1 LQPVDYT
8 TLLAICAELRQQ
20 VLPAR
25 VEQVCQLERQTI
37 HVALRT
43 LQGRRW
49 LAISWHPQAA
59 RLGITPP
66 PPKGP
71 DLFSFSQQLWHQL
84 GGLALVG
91 IQLVTPWER
100 VVDLEFAQ
108 RPGDPVLWHLYVEV
122 MGQYSNV
129 ILVNAEGA
137 IVTAAYQIGERQSRL
152 RSVQTSSIYERPP
165 KITSNTPSLEESY
178 ENWRENIKLI
188 PGTVAK
194 NLLSLYRGLST
205 ALVRSLLVA
214 AHLSLDVHSD
224 DLNEADWQRLFDCWQ
239 FWLRSVAAAQFQ
251 PNWTSWDIE
260 HDANVGYSVIAW
272 PGSTAVA
279 SVQDLIQQYYG
290 DRTQAQAFQQLRH
303 QLQQRLQQLLGKLY
317 QKSQD
322 FTQRLDAADGAET
335 LRQQADLLMAHLHL
349 WQPGLTQ
356 IDLPDFETQQPV
368 RLSLSP
374 EKNAV
379 QNAQALYKRHQK
391 LKRSRAAIVLLQTA
405 VQAEIDYLE
414 QVATAIA
421 QLDAYREAADLIA
434 LQEIREELVQAEY
447 LRAAIASSH
456 KTNSSK
462 PNSKTKDSATP
473 PHQFSSPSG
482 YAILVGRNNR
492 QNDQLTFSQATDY
505 DLWFHTQQI
514 PGSHVL
520 LRLPP
525 GESADPA
532 DLQAAADLSAY
543 FSQARES
550 DQAPIV
556 YTQPKHVYK
565 PKGAK
570 LGMVIY
576 KQETILWGYPQQAK
590 AQFVDAVN
598 IRKP

>member
-1 LQPVDYT
+1 MSATGESILQPVDFT
-8 TLLAICAELRQQ
+8 TLLAICTELRQQ
-20 VLPAR
+20 SLPAR

-37 HVALRT
+37 HMALRT

-71 DLFSFSQQLWHQL
+71 DLFSFSQQLWHQI

-100 VVDLEFAQ
+100 VLDLEFAQ

-129 ILVNAEGA
+129 ILVNAGGE

-152 RSVQTSSIYERPP
+152 RSVQTSGVYERPP

-178 ENWRENIKLI
+178 ENWQENIKLI

-194 NLLSLYRGLST
+194 TLISLYRGLST
-205 ALVRSLLVA
+205 ALVRSLFTA
-214 AHLSLDVHSD
+214 AAIPMDAHSD
-224 DLNEADWQRLFDCWQ
+224 DLDEAAWQRLFASWQ
-239 FWLRSVAAAQFQ
+239 FWLRAVAAEQFQ
-251 PNWTSWDIE
+251 PSWTDS
-260 HDANVGYSVIAW
+260 GYSVIGW
-272 PGSTAVA
+272 PGSTPAAVDGI
-279 SVQDLIQQYYG
+279 QDLIQQYYG
-290 DRTQAQAFQQLRH
+290 NRTQAQTFQQLRH
-303 QLQQRLQQLLGKLY
+303 QLNQRLQQLLGKLY
-317 QKSQD
+317 QKAQD
-322 FTQRLDAADGAET
+322 FTQRLQASDGAET
-335 LRQQADLLMAHLHL
+335 QRQQADLLMAHLHL
-349 WQPGLTQ
+349 WQPGMQQ
-356 IDLPDFETQQPV
+356 IELLDFETQQPV
-368 RLSLSP
+368 RLRLSP
-374 EKNAV
+374 DRNAV
-379 QNAQALYKRHQK
+379 QNAQALYKKHQK
-391 LKRSRAAIVLLQTA
+391 LKRSRQAIEPLQTA

-414 QVATAIA
+414 QVSTAIA
-421 QLDAYREAADLIA
+421 QLGEYNAAADLTT
-434 LQEIREELVQAEY
+434 LQEIRDELVQAEY
-447 LRAAIASSH
+447 LSATIV
-456 KTNSSK
+456 TPSK
-462 PNSKTKDSATP
+462 PRDSATP
-473 PHQFSSPSG
+473 PHSFTSPSG
-482 YAILVGRNNR
+482 YEILVGRNNR
-492 QNDQLTFSQATDY
+492 QNDQLTFRTATDY

-525 GESADPA
+525 GETADA
-532 DLQAAADLSAY
+532 LDLQAAANLSAY

-590 AQFVDAVN
+590 AQFLADRN
-598 IRKP
+598 IKIS